1 MFDSDFLLLALIVWW
16 IAASF
21 AVMVA
26 AAKRGFSDWRWLLA
40 AFFLGPAFAAL
51 LLIAHPPK
59 HVAEISRQAHPSRK
73 RQIEA
78 VWTNARAANSE

>member
-1 MFDSDFLLLALIVWW
+1 MFDSDFLILAFIVWW

-26 AAKRGFSDWRWLLA
+26 AVRRGFNEWKWLLA
-40 AFFLGPAFAAL
+40 AFFLGPPFAAL
-51 LLIAHPPK
+51 LLIAHPAK
-59 HVAEISRQAHPSRK
+59 HVAEISRQAYPSRP

-78 VWTNARAANSE
+78 LWTNARAANSE